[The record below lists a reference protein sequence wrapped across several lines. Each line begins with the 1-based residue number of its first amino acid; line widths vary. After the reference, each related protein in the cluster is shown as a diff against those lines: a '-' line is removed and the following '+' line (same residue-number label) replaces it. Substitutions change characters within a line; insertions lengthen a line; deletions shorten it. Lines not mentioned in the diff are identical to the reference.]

1 MQLKR
6 GFSLLE
12 KDIGSPKETFL
23 KMSSDIAC
31 SFPGKEVKMF
41 RPVRGQG
48 DQLRFLIT
56 SKRNNTSSRSLEE
69 QLWYAWWLGK

>member
-23 KMSSDIAC
+23 KMSGDIAC

-41 RPVRGQG
+41 
-48 DQLRFLIT
+48 
-56 SKRNNTSSRSLEE
+56 
-69 QLWYAWWLGK
+69 